1 MLVSRR
7 QATEGLK
14 RTVMVG
20 SDSGSSGLPERIRR
34 SRRGH
39 RKEAE
44 AGSGLTAIRSWSRN
58 AGEEIN
64 KPTELPGEAMPAG
77 VQGHVVHAGAGELP
91 GQSPRHAAI

>member
-1 MLVSRR
+1 MRTEYCTPERTKVIQTDYTEEDKHTYKLHWFAGEQEVMEDGGKLMGRR

-44 AGSGLTAIRSWSRN
+44 AGSGLTAIRS
-58 AGEEIN
+58 
-64 KPTELPGEAMPAG
+64 
-77 VQGHVVHAGAGELP
+77 
-91 GQSPRHAAI
+91 